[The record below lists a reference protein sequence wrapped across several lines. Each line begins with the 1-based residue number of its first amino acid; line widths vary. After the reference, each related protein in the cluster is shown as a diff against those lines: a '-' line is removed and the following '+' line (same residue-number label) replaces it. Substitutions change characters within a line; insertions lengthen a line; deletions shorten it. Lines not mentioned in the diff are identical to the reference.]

1 MTYVTIG
8 GVTIG
13 ICILVSTL
21 VRWWPGAKT
30 LRNDPLRNAGQL
42 LPFLLACAYGMLI
55 ILGVG
60 GLIGWAADTALWIT
74 NWLGD
79 VALVWGVGGQVGQ
92 HATGH
97 AYIPLSQTGGGIV
110 LISSAGMVAAVKKSR
125 HGRDLKWGTWCGIT
139 LGTSAGV
146 AGAAAVPLAQ
156 AANWLG
162 TQVYGVF

>member
-1 MTYVTIG
+1 MAYVTIG

-13 ICILVSTL
+13 ICILGYQL
-21 VRWWPGAKT
+21 VTWWPGGKT
-30 LRNDPLRNAGQL
+30 LRNDPLRNAGRL
-42 LPFLLACAYGMLI
+42 LPFLFACTYGMLI

-60 GLIGWAADTALWIT
+60 GLIGWFAQTTLWIT

-79 VALVWGVGGQVGQ
+79 VALVWGVGGTTGQ
-92 HATGH
+92 RATGH

-110 LISSAGMVAAVKKSR
+110 LFLSACMAAAIKKSR
-125 HGRDLKWGTWCGIT
+125 HGHDLKWGTWCGIT

-162 TQVYGVF
+162 TQVYGAF